1 MTPLPLY
8 VDPDVLREG
17 VARLATAVA
26 GVQVVIPRLPAVRRP
41 DSR

>member
-26 GVQVVIPRLPAVRRP
+26 GVR
-41 DSR
+41 S